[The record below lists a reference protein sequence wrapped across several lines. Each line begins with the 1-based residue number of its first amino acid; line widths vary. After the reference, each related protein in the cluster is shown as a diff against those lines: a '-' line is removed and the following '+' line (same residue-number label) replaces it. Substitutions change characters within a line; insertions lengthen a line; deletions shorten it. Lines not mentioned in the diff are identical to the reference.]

1 MVRQITQFD
10 TADDFVIY
18 PESDGKPMADNT
30 IQFRWIVY
38 IKENLEIMFAA
49 NPDVFI
55 AGDLLWYPIKGKL
68 KNCAP
73 DAMVVFGRPKGD
85 RSSYLQW
92 DEGNIPPQ
100 VVFEI
105 LSPSNTRQEM
115 SEKLEF
121 YDNNGVEEYYFY
133 DPYKNALQGWSRSNK
148 SLIEIENINS
158 WVSPRLGITFRL
170 TASTL
175 EIYRPNGRK
184 FLTSVEL
191 EELAEQERQRA
202 ETAQQQAEA
211 ERQRAETAQQQA
223 EAERQRAETA
233 QQQAEA
239 ERQRAEVE
247 RQRTQAAQQKAE
259 AERQIRLNAATSF
272 LSMGLSVEIV
282 AQTLKLTVEEVEEIR
297 RN

>member
-1 MVRQITQFD
+1 MVRQITQQD

-38 IKENLEIMFAA
+38 IKENLEIMFAT

-55 AGDLLWYPIKGKL
+55 AGDLLWYPIKGSDK
-68 KNCAP
+68 KRCAP

-85 RSSYLQW
+85 RGSYLQW
-92 DEGNIPPQ
+92 EEGNIAPQ

-115 SEKLEF
+115 ENKLDF

-133 DPYKNALQGWSRSNK
+133 DPYKNNLQGWLRSNK
-148 SLIEIENINS
+148 NLKKIPNING
-158 WVSPRLGITFRL
+158 WVSPRLQITFRL

-175 EIYRPNGRK
+175 EIYRPDGRK
-184 FLTSVEL
+184 FLTSIEL
-191 EELAEQERQRA
+191 EERAERERQRA
-202 ETAQQQAEA
+202 DAEK
-211 ERQRAETAQQQA
+211 QRADTEQKRADA
-223 EAERQRAETA
+223 EQQRADT
-233 QQQAEA
+233 
-239 ERQRAEVE
+239 
-247 RQRTQAAQQKAE
+247 
-259 AERQIRLNAATSF
+259 ERQIRLNAVNRL

-282 AQTLKLTVEEVEEIR
+282 AQTLELTVEEVEEIR
-297 RN
+297 D